1 MKKLI
6 ILSFCLL
13 FISCASTN
21 MPKENKADKKNVA
34 DKELPSWVN
43 ETPTSKD
50 GLFSVGFATHKDKE
64 FARKMAKL
72 NAEAEMSKKQD
83 AFINTNSEM
92 RTVIIADEAEV
103 TFEEN
108 TVLTS
113 ESNVDNS
120 VIKDTYLIFEK
131 ADKKWICYL
140 LLYKEKEKVK

>member
-1 MKKLI
+1 
-6 ILSFCLL
+6 
-13 FISCASTN
+13 

-50 GLFSVGFATHKDKE
+50 GWFSVGFATHKDKE
-64 FARKMAKL
+64 FARKMAKF
-72 NAEAEMSKKQD
+72 NALAEMSKNQD
-83 AFINTNSEM
+83 ASIKTDSEM
-92 RTVIIADEAEV
+92 RTEIINDDAEV